1 MSNGKH
7 MPENFYP
14 FTKLLVKRKGNWPHH
29 TRVNDHVL
37 CDHRGSLRTNQEF
50 GSAEV
55 VSTEGQVG

>member
-1 MSNGKH
+1 

-14 FTKLLVKRKGNWPHH
+14 FTKLLVKREGDWPHH

-37 CDHRGSLRTNQEF
+37 CDHRGSLRTTQEF
-50 GSAEV
+50 GNAEV